1 MQLILYSILVFLCTL
16 SKRGHLDS
24 VFLKHEIL
32 PWELLSVFLQT
43 DPSCTISTG
52 LQILYIK
59 SASTQAEP
67 PTREEGE
74 MRHGLLGSGTAHQMN
89 LEEKEV

>member
-1 MQLILYSILVFLCTL
+1 M
-16 SKRGHLDS
+16 
-24 VFLKHEIL
+24 L
-32 PWELLSVFLQT
+32 PWELSVFLQT

-59 SASTQAEP
+59 SASTQEEP

-89 LEEKEV
+89 LEEKEVWISAINTELLTSDYLPVLWTN